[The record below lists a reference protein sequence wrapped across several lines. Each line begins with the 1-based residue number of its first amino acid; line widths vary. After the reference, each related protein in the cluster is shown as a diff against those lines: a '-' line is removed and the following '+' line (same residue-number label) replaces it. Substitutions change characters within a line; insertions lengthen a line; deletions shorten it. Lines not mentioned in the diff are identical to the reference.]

1 MEDNTKLNNLNRFPL
16 RMFDVNLFLC
26 SESVVVLNIPYWGA
40 GVQPW
45 TLGSGHKEF
54 ACSQERDG
62 GHKILSVRINVVD
75 PDLHQSVKLDLDPHQ
90 SDQLDQ
96 DPHQFADDKPKCMDM
111 SLLSLF

>member
-1 MEDNTKLNNLNRFPL
+1 M
-16 RMFDVNLFLC
+16 FLC

-54 ACSQERDG
+54 ACSQERDE

-75 PDLHQSVKLDLDPHQ
+75 PDPHQSGKLDLDPH
-90 SDQLDQ
+90 DELDK
-96 DPHQFADDKPKCMDM
+96 DPHQSSDDKPKCMEYEPI
-111 SLLSLF
+111 